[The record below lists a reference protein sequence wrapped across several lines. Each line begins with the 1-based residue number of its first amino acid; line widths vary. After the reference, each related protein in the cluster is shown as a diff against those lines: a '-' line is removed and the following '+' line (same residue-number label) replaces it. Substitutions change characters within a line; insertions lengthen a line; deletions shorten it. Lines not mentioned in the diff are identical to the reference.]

1 METNHHTEDSPT
13 YDCRCTTCGVP
24 LSAEEG
30 IDVLDTDWHSTE
42 AAVVCDSDCITE
54 DMQVIPDDDDEFI
67 PAYAYTDVVYQP
79 EPVSSDE
86 EVTVLQVRTDDYLM
100 YADADGD
107 EGVDA

>member
-1 METNHHTEDSPT
+1 METNHHTEESPT

-30 IDVLDTDWHSTE
+30 IEVLDTDWYRSMSSTE

-67 PAYAYTDVVYQP
+67 PAH
-79 EPVSSDE
+79 VSSDE
-86 EVTVLQVRTDDYLM
+86 EVTVLQVRTEDYLM